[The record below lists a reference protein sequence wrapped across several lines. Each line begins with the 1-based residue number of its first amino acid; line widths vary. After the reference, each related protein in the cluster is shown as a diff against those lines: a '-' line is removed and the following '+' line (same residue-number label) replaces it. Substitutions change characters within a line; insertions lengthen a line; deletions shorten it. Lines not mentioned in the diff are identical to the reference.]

1 MNITFTNNKV
11 FKIYDTE
18 STADT
23 LTLRFLKSDYS
34 LEEVKA
40 FFDQNNIAD
49 LCKEIIKTN
58 DEGAYVTT
66 FADYTA
72 ISTKVADVTIDVTST
87 STKEIASLDAD
98 GQATTATVPTSATT
112 QVELIVVVLKYVDP
126 TVAMVEKLDQQINP
140 TIDVDTCTLDE
151 LKAWQKKV
159 VNEACTAAIYY
170 GVDVTLSDKKTYH
183 FSYKADDQ
191 QNYTEMYQEIMF
203 DNYSKLPY
211 HSDNGDC
218 TVYSA
223 DDMKTIIR
231 AERMNKFVLTTRCN
245 AYHGMI
251 KDATDK
257 EAVLAVTWGS
267 DLSNKRQ
274 KAFDA
279 LVAEIQG

>member
-34 LEEVKA
+34 LDAVKD
-40 FFDQNNIAD
+40 FFDKANVAD
-49 LCKEIIKTN
+49 VAKEIIKTN
-58 DEGAYVTT
+58 DEGTYVCT
-66 FADYTA
+66 FSNYT
-72 ISTKVADVTIDVTST
+72 SVSSVAEMTVDVVSE
-87 STKEIASLDAD
+87 STKEIASLDES
-98 GQATTATVPTSATT
+98 GKEIATSVPTTET
-112 QVELIVVVLKYVDP
+112 KQVELVVVVLKYVDP
-126 TVAMVEKLDQQINP
+126 TVALVDKLNEQLNP
-140 TIDVDTCTLDE
+140 SIDVDTCTLDE

-218 TVYSA
+218 TVYTA
-223 DDMKTIIR
+223 EDMKTIIR
-231 AERMNKFVLTTRCN
+231 AERMNKFILTTRCN

-267 DLSNKRQ
+267 DLSDKRQ

>member
-1 MNITFTNNKV
+1 MNITFLNNKV
-11 FKIYDTE
+11 FKLYDSENAAE
-18 STADT
+18 S

-34 LEEVKA
+34 LDVVKD
-40 FFDQNNIAD
+40 FFDQANVAD
-49 LCKEIIKTN
+49 VAKEIIKTN
-58 DEGAYVTT
+58 DEGTYVCT
-66 FADYTA
+66 FSNYT
-72 ISTKVADVTIDVTST
+72 SVSSVAEMTVDVVSE
-87 STKEIASLDAD
+87 STKEIASLDES
-98 GQATTATVPTSATT
+98 GKEITTSVPTTET
-112 QVELIVVVLKYVDP
+112 KQVELVVVVLKYVDP
-126 TVAMVEKLDQQINP
+126 TVALVDKLNEQLNP
-140 TIDVDTCTLDE
+140 SIDVNTCSLDE

-223 DDMKTIIR
+223 EDMKTIIR
-231 AERMNKFVLTTRCN
+231 AERMNKFILTTRCN

-257 EAVLAVTWGS
+257 DAVLAVTWGS
-267 DLSNKRQ
+267 DLSDKRQ

>member
-1 MNITFTNNKV
+1 MNITFLNNKV
-11 FKIYDTE
+11 FKLYDSENTAE
-18 STADT
+18 S

-34 LEEVKA
+34 LDVVKD
-40 FFDQNNIAD
+40 FFDQANVAD
-49 LCKEIIKTN
+49 VAKEIIKTN
-58 DEGAYVTT
+58 DEGTYVCT
-66 FADYTA
+66 FSNYT
-72 ISTKVADVTIDVTST
+72 SVSSVAEMTVDVVSE
-87 STKEIASLDAD
+87 STKEIASLDES
-98 GQATTATVPTSATT
+98 GKEITTSVPTTET
-112 QVELIVVVLKYVDP
+112 KQIELVVVVLKYVDP
-126 TVAMVEKLDQQINP
+126 TVALVDKLNEQLNP
-140 TIDVDTCTLDE
+140 SIDVNTCSLDE

-159 VNEACTAAIYY
+159 VNEACTAAIYC

-223 DDMKTIIR
+223 EDMKTIIR
-231 AERMNKFVLTTRCN
+231 AERMNKFILTTRCN

-257 EAVLAVTWGS
+257 DAVLAVTWGS
-267 DLSNKRQ
+267 DLSDKRQ

>member
-1 MNITFTNNKV
+1 MNITFLNNKV
-11 FKIYDTE
+11 FKLYDSENTSE
-18 STADT
+18 L

-34 LEEVKA
+34 LDVVKD
-40 FFDQNNIAD
+40 FFDQANIAD
-49 LCKEIIKTN
+49 VAKEIIKTN
-58 DEGAYVTT
+58 DEGTYVCT
-66 FADYTA
+66 FSNYTVV
-72 ISTKVADVTIDVTST
+72 SSVAEMTVDVVSE
-87 STKEIASLDAD
+87 STKEIASLNES
-98 GQATTATVPTSATT
+98 GEEITTSVPTTET
-112 QVELIVVVLKYVDP
+112 KPVELVVVVLKYVDP
-126 TVAMVEKLDQQINP
+126 TVALVGKLDKQLNP
-140 TIDVDTCTLDE
+140 TIDVETCTLDE

-203 DNYSKLPY
+203 DNYTKLPY

-223 DDMKTIIR
+223 EDMKTIIR

-257 EAVLAVTWGS
+257 DAVLAVTWGS
-267 DLSNKRQ
+267 DLSADRQ
-274 KAFDA
+274 KAFDK
-279 LVAEIQG
+279 LVADIQG

>member
-40 FFDQNNIAD
+40 FFDKANVAD
-49 LCKEIIKTN
+49 VAKEIIKTN
-58 DEGAYVTT
+58 DEGTYVCT
-66 FADYTA
+66 FSNYT
-72 ISTKVADVTIDVTST
+72 SVSSVAEMTVDVVSE
-87 STKEIASLDAD
+87 STKEIASLDES
-98 GQATTATVPTSATT
+98 GKEIATSVPTTET
-112 QVELIVVVLKYVDP
+112 KQVELVVVVLKYVDP
-126 TVAMVEKLDQQINP
+126 TVALVDKLNEQLNP
-140 TIDVDTCTLDE
+140 SIDVDTCTLDE

-218 TVYSA
+218 TVYTA
-223 DDMKTIIR
+223 EDMKTIIR
-231 AERMNKFVLTTRCN
+231 AERMNKFILTTRCN

-257 EAVLAVTWGS
+257 ETVLAVTWGS
-267 DLSNKRQ
+267 DLSDKRQ

>member
-1 MNITFTNNKV
+1 MNITFLNNKV
-11 FKIYDTE
+11 FKLYDSENTAE
-18 STADT
+18 S

-34 LEEVKA
+34 LDVVKD
-40 FFDQNNIAD
+40 FFDQANVAD
-49 LCKEIIKTN
+49 VAKEIIKTN
-58 DEGAYVTT
+58 DEGTYVCT
-66 FADYTA
+66 FSNYT
-72 ISTKVADVTIDVTST
+72 SVSSVAEMTVDVVSE
-87 STKEIASLDAD
+87 STKEIASLDES
-98 GQATTATVPTSATT
+98 GKEITTSVPTTET
-112 QVELIVVVLKYVDP
+112 KQIELVVVVLKYVDP
-126 TVAMVEKLDQQINP
+126 TVALVDKLNEQLNP
-140 TIDVDTCTLDE
+140 SIDVNTCSLDE

-223 DDMKTIIR
+223 EDMKTIIR

-257 EAVLAVTWGS
+257 DAVLAVTWGS
-267 DLSNKRQ
+267 DLSDKRQ

>member
-1 MNITFTNNKV
+1 MNITFLNNKV
-11 FKIYDTE
+11 FKLYDSEQTTE
-18 STADT
+18 S
-23 LTLRFLKSDYS
+23 LTLKFLKSDYS
-34 LEEVKA
+34 LDVVKD
-40 FFDQNNIAD
+40 FFDQADIAD
-49 LCKEIIKTN
+49 VAKEIIKTN
-58 DEGAYVTT
+58 DEGTYVCT
-66 FADYTA
+66 FSNYT
-72 ISTKVADVTIDVTST
+72 SVSSVAEMTVDVVSE
-87 STKEIASLDAD
+87 STKEIASLDES
-98 GQATTATVPTSATT
+98 GKEITTSVPTTATK
-112 QVELIVVVLKYVDP
+112 QVELVVVVLKYVDP
-126 TVAMVEKLDQQINP
+126 TVAMVNKLNEQINP
-140 TIDVDTCTLDE
+140 SIDVDTCTLDE

-203 DNYSKLPY
+203 DNYTKLPY

-223 DDMKTIIR
+223 EDMKTIIR

-267 DLSNKRQ
+267 DLSADRQ

-279 LVAEIQG
+279 LIAEIQG

>member
-34 LEEVKA
+34 LDVVKD
-40 FFDQNNIAD
+40 FFDKADIAD
-49 LCKEIIKTN
+49 VAKEIIKTN
-58 DEGAYVTT
+58 DEGTYVCTFPNYTT
-66 FADYTA
+66 V
-72 ISTKVADVTIDVTST
+72 SSVAETTVDVVSE
-87 STKEIASLDAD
+87 STKEIASLDA
-98 GQATTATVPTSATT
+98 GGKETTATVPTSTTT

-126 TVAMVEKLDQQINP
+126 TVALVDKLNEQLNP
-140 TIDVDTCTLDE
+140 SIDVGTCTLDE

-218 TVYSA
+218 TVYTA
-223 DDMKTIIR
+223 EDMKTIIR
-231 AERMNKFVLTTRCN
+231 AERMNKFILTTRCN

-267 DLSNKRQ
+267 DLSEKRQ

-279 LVAEIQG
+279 LVAEIKG

>member
-1 MNITFTNNKV
+1 MNITFLNNKV
-11 FKIYDTE
+11 FKLYDSENTSE
-18 STADT
+18 L

-34 LEEVKA
+34 LDVVKD
-40 FFDQNNIAD
+40 FFDQANIAD
-49 LCKEIIKTN
+49 VAKEIIKTN
-58 DEGAYVTT
+58 DEGTYVCT
-66 FADYTA
+66 FSNYTVV
-72 ISTKVADVTIDVTST
+72 SSVAEMTVDVVSE
-87 STKEIASLDAD
+87 STKEIASLNES
-98 GQATTATVPTSATT
+98 GEEITTSVPTTET
-112 QVELIVVVLKYVDP
+112 KPVELVVVVLKYVDP
-126 TVAMVEKLDQQINP
+126 TVALVGKLDKQLNP
-140 TIDVDTCTLDE
+140 TIDVETCTLDE

-203 DNYSKLPY
+203 DNYTKLPY

-223 DDMKTIIR
+223 EDMKTIIR

-267 DLSNKRQ
+267 DLSADRQ
-274 KAFDA
+274 KAFDKM
-279 LVAEIQG
+279 VADFQG

>member
-1 MNITFTNNKV
+1 MNITFLNNKV
-11 FKIYDTE
+11 FKLYDSENTAE
-18 STADT
+18 S

-34 LEEVKA
+34 LDVVKD
-40 FFDQNNIAD
+40 FFDQANVAD
-49 LCKEIIKTN
+49 VAKEIIKTN
-58 DEGAYVTT
+58 DEGTYVCT
-66 FADYTA
+66 FSNYT
-72 ISTKVADVTIDVTST
+72 SVSSVAEMTVDVVSE
-87 STKEIASLDAD
+87 STKEIASLDES
-98 GQATTATVPTSATT
+98 GKEITTSVPTTET
-112 QVELIVVVLKYVDP
+112 KQVELVVVVLKYVDP
-126 TVAMVEKLDQQINP
+126 TVALVDKLNEQLNP
-140 TIDVDTCTLDE
+140 SIDVNTCSLDE

-170 GVDVTLSDKKTYH
+170 GVDVALSDKKTYH

-223 DDMKTIIR
+223 EDMKTIIR
-231 AERMNKFVLTTRCN
+231 AERMNKFILTTRCN

-257 EAVLAVTWGS
+257 DAVLAVTWGS
-267 DLSNKRQ
+267 DLSDKRQ

>member
-1 MNITFTNNKV
+1 MNITFLNNKV
-11 FKIYDTE
+11 FKLYDSENTAE
-18 STADT
+18 S

-34 LEEVKA
+34 LDVVKD
-40 FFDQNNIAD
+40 FFDQANVAD
-49 LCKEIIKTN
+49 VAKEIIKTN
-58 DEGAYVTT
+58 DEGTYVCT
-66 FADYTA
+66 FSNYT
-72 ISTKVADVTIDVTST
+72 SVSSVAEMTVDVVSE
-87 STKEIASLDAD
+87 STKEIASLDES
-98 GQATTATVPTSATT
+98 GKEITTSVPTTET
-112 QVELIVVVLKYVDP
+112 KQIELVVVVLKYVDP
-126 TVAMVEKLDQQINP
+126 TVALVDKLNEQLNP
-140 TIDVDTCTLDE
+140 SIDVNTCSLDE

-223 DDMKTIIR
+223 EDMKTIIR

-267 DLSNKRQ
+267 DLSDKRQ